1 MRILIVGR
9 YKTAYNDVSPFVR
22 EQAEALRQAGN
33 IVEYFAIKGK
43 GLKAYFMQR
52 KALLTKIETFHPD
65 IIHAHYGLSGLLC
78 CLQRY
83 VPVVVTYHGSDINNP
98 KVLHFSRMAMRLA
111 AKNIF
116 VSKGILNKVTH
127 CPNAVLLPCG
137 IDLSDNQCTP
147 KSVARQKMNLSI
159 DGQYALFAGAFD
171 NAVKNSALA
180 KDVVE
185 LYNRQTGNSCQLIEL
200 KGYSRQEVALLM
212 CAADVFLLTSHNE
225 GSPQVIKEAMACGCP
240 IVSVDVGDVAERLQG
255 LDGCYVAQTYCTE
268 DVADKLRQALCFNA
282 RTHGRERIIEQG
294 LDNRQVAKRLMEIY
308 DTVCKKEYKE
318 KLR

>member
-1 MRILIVGR
+1 MFVGTEHSGYLATYVEEQMQALQQQGMTIVRCGIKKSGLWG
-9 YKTAYNDVSPFVR
+9 YLS
-22 EQAEALRQAGN
+22 ALPH
-33 IVEYFAIKGK
+33 IYHMI
-43 GLKAYFMQR
+43 R
-52 KALLTKIETFHPD
+52 KFHPD

-171 NAVKNSALA
+171 NAVKNSVLA
-180 KDVVE
+180 KDAVE

-268 DVADKLRQALCFNA
+268 DVVDKLRQALYFNA

-308 DTVCKKEYKE
+308 NTVCKKAI
-318 KLR
+318 

>member
-1 MRILIVGR
+1 MQILIIGK

-22 EQAEALRQAGN
+22 EQADVLQQVGNVVKVCAL
-33 IVEYFAIKGK
+33 KGK
-43 GLKAYFMQR
+43 GFSSYITGWKQLKYE
-52 KALLTKIETFHPD
+52 INTFCPD

-78 CLQRY
+78 CLQRH

-98 KVLHFSRMAMRLA
+98 KVLRLSRIAICQA
-111 AKNIF
+111 AWNIF
-116 VSKGILNKVTH
+116 VSERMVKKVQLEKKN
-127 CPNAVLLPCG
+127 CIVLPCG
-137 IDLSDNQCTP
+137 IDLSDKQLTP
-147 KSVARQKMNLSI
+147 KAVAREQMNLAI
-159 DGQYALFAGAFD
+159 DRQYVLFAGAFD
-171 NAVKNSALA
+171 NAVKNSVLA
-180 KDVVE
+180 KEAVE

-212 CAADVFLLTSHNE
+212 CAADAFLLTSYNE

-240 IVSVDVGDVAERLQG
+240 VVSVDVGDVAERLQG

-294 LDNRQVAKRLMEIY
+294 LDNRQVAQRLMEIY
-308 DTVCKKEYKE
+308 KMVLNRKYV
-318 KLR
+318 